1 MIVAPKGNVEE
12 DKARKY
18 FTQLK
23 EECGARLVQIIYANN
38 SMDLK
43 FWLAF
48 GRRPFLGQKFNDKL

>member
-1 MIVAPKGNVEE
+1 VAPKGNVEE

-18 FTQLK
+18 CTQLK
-23 EECGARLVQIIYANN
+23 EECAARLLQIIYANN